1 MNKMNLVVLTKL
13 QIFRQ
18 YIVSNPQYVI
28 YFEQW
33 KWSQGR
39 DGYFWNI
46 FESLSVYIL
55 KKMLSFLFPFISGI
69 VTLNNIPKHPGN
81 VEFVH
86 KLFLNPHL
94 CALFLVSSMFF
105 TYHLLFSHIFCWHS
119 LFIKTQ
125 FFLYQFLKIIFC

>member
-1 MNKMNLVVLTKL
+1 MNKINLLVLTKL

-18 YIVSNPQYVI
+18 YRVSSPQFII

-33 KWSQGR
+33 KWSQEV

-46 FESLSVYIL
+46 SESLSVYIF

-69 VTLNNIPKHPGN
+69 ATLNNILKHPGN
-81 VEFVH
+81 AEFVH

-94 CALFLVSSMFF
+94 CALFFVSSMFF
-105 TYHLLFSHIFCWHS
+105 TYHLLFSRIFRLQS

-125 FFLYQFLKIIFC
+125 FFLYQFLKMIFC